1 LRKGRTAQTI
11 NLQTKHFIPGTILA
25 GQGGWKTFHL
35 YGKISIMALNIKDK
49 ETEELVNQIASLT
62 GETTTDAVRQAAKE
76 RLARLERERA
86 KSGDRAVDDP
96 RRNAETFRRFLD
108 TEIRSQLS
116 GKWRGKKIPK
126 ALREEWLGYGPD
138 GV

>member
-1 LRKGRTAQTI
+1 
-11 NLQTKHFIPGTILA
+11 
-25 GQGGWKTFHL
+25 
-35 YGKISIMALNIKDK
+35 MALNIKDK

-86 KSGDRAVDDP
+86 RPGERPVDDP
-96 RRNAETFRRFLD
+96 RRDAETFRRFLD

-116 GKWRGKKIPK
+116 GKWRGKKSPRRCAK
-126 ALREEWLGYGPD
+126 SGSGTDPTGFDRRQLCRGRRAQ
-138 GV
+138 